1 MNGNNR
7 RATGRTTKK
16 NVTPFLSDSNESAL
30 FKEGQEF
37 LAGED
42 GEFRHTAIR

>member
-1 MNGNNR
+1 M
-7 RATGRTTKK
+7 AKK
-16 NVTPFLSDSNESAL
+16 NVTPFLSAANETAL
-30 FKEGQEF
+30 FREGKEF